1 MLIAKGTHTFD
12 KLLGRRINAALTLD
26 GLHDNGAGLIG
37 EQCLHA
43 VQIIKL
49 RESDIRNQRSE
60 GLLVVERAP
69 RLLPW
74 KECFMAMI
82 S

>member
-12 KLLGRRINAALTLD
+12 KLLGRRINAALTLN

-49 RESDIRNQRSE
+49 REFDVRNQRSE
-60 GLLVVERAP
+60 RLLVVV
-69 RLLPW
+69 
-74 KECFMAMI
+74 I
-82 S
+82 SG

>member
-1 MLIAKGTHTFD
+1 MLITESTYTFD
-12 KLLGRRINAALTLD
+12 KLFGCRINTSLTLD

-60 GLLVVERAP
+60 GLLVVV
-69 RLLPW
+69 
-74 KECFMAMI
+74 I
-82 S
+82 SG